1 MATIPHFVRRLNLV
15 IAAAGLVL
23 TACPDPN
30 ANDGGNETG
39 KECHLGEF
47 GCPCNEGQ
55 CLGDLKCLGDIC
67 GQGCVDG
74 AGSKCMDGDVYW
86 VDSCGNQTNIYDECT
101 APQICVDAPNGTAHC
116 QGIGDCGNGI
126 IEKDRGEE
134 CEGTDLDGADC
145 KDLGFGGGML
155 SCSEHCTFDLI
166 ACDRCGNGQLD
177 APNEQ
182 CDGNA
187 GLMTCQELGYDEG
200 TLSCTPDCKYDTTGC
215 SSSECD
221 CSTGTCC
228 DGCKFEPPGVV
239 CQADAQ
245 IEYGCPW
252 GTEAGS
258 SVGKHSRARQCSGAS
273 AECDGNYGAWSDWSV
288 ADSCSADEV
297 CEPGQAS
304 CQPCSHSYAVIQH
317 QCPIFS
323 SANGGGAGG
332 GQIFRVCAATD
343 QNTGYMTVKARKY
356 DGSTF
361 GNRPYQVRVSNVGD
375 DPCGPDTFYFTV
387 SDSDP
392 VNIGTNELTFS
403 FPSAW
408 LGDQTQ
414 KAYCV
419 TASTQAGDPG
429 YDPNNANQQSWW
441 YSDKAVVE
449 KQCN

>member
-252 GTEAGS
+252 GTEVARALASTAELGNAPEPAL
-258 SVGKHSRARQCSGAS
+258 SVMETTGLGLTGASRIRAAQMRFASRAKRAASHALTATPSSSTNARFSLQPTAGVPGADRSSGS
-273 AECDGNYGAWSDWSV
+273 ARLRTRI
-288 ADSCSADEV
+288 
-297 CEPGQAS
+297 P
-304 CQPCSHSYAVIQH
+304 
-317 QCPIFS
+317 
-323 SANGGGAGG
+323 
-332 GQIFRVCAATD
+332 AT
-343 QNTGYMTVKARKY
+343 
-356 DGSTF
+356 
-361 GNRPYQVRVSNVGD
+361 
-375 DPCGPDTFYFTV
+375 
-387 SDSDP
+387 
-392 VNIGTNELTFS
+392 
-403 FPSAW
+403 
-408 LGDQTQ
+408 
-414 KAYCV
+414 
-419 TASTQAGDPG
+419 
-429 YDPNNANQQSWW
+429 
-441 YSDKAVVE
+441 
-449 KQCN
+449 